1 MDRARLTGIALV
13 VVSAIAFGS
22 GGLFARPVYATGV
35 DWLTLMAWRFL
46 IAGRPRLGRAA
57 RPSGARRALRTMPRR
72 QLLVTIGL
80 GVVYVGNTATYYA
93 GITTVDLSL
102 AALIVYIYPP
112 VVAVLALQFGRPL
125 EGRRAWTALGI
136 AVAGVVLAVGGI
148 PESAVP
154 PIGGLLLIIA
164 SPLLYS
170 VWIILAARHSGERRD
185 RTGHGSDEGANASVV
200 GAVMLTATAAVYWT
214 VNLAIGHPVLPA
226 EIPSD
231 AWPGILGVA
240 VVAGFLAVQGFYAGA
255 QRVGAAQAS
264 LISTVEPLW
273 TILAASILLGERL
286 APIQWVGGRPDPGR
300 RAPLTD
306 PRQERPRPG
315 ERRRADAPPAGRSP
329 GRRVGSA
336 DVPARLAA
344 AHRVPSDEPYVEL
357 PPRHERREEAR
368 ERHAAG
374 GPGWSDADRH
384 VNPDGAR
391 EVADVAPGTPGHPAS
406 RRTIDRQ

>member
-1 MDRARLTGIALV
+1 VDRTRLIGIALV

-22 GGLFARPVYATGV
+22 GGLFARPVYETGT

-46 IAGRPRLGRAA
+46 IAGALGWLLLLSRA
-57 RPSGARRALRTMPRR
+57 SSRRALRAMPRR
-72 QLLVTIGL
+72 QLLVTLGL
-80 GVVYVGNTATYYA
+80 GVVYVGNTAAYYA

-125 EGRRAWTALGI
+125 EGRRAWTALAI

-148 PESAVP
+148 PATAVP
-154 PIGGLLLIIA
+154 PLGGLLLIIA

-170 VWIILAARHSGERRD
+170 LWIILAARHSGERRD
-185 RTGHGSDEGANASVV
+185 RTGHGSEEGANAAVV
-200 GAVMLTATAAVYWT
+200 GAVMLTATAGVYWT

-226 EIPSD
+226 DIPSA

-286 APIQWVGGRPDPGR
+286 APIQWVGGALILAGVLLSQTRGR
-300 RAPLTD
+300 A
-306 PRQERPRPG
+306 
-315 ERRRADAPPAGRSP
+315 
-329 GRRVGSA
+329 SA
-336 DVPARLAA
+336 TAT
-344 AHRVPSDEPYVEL
+344 
-357 PPRHERREEAR
+357 
-368 ERHAAG
+368 
-374 GPGWSDADRH
+374 ADRSQSAL
-384 VNPDGAR
+384 PQ
-391 EVADVAPGTPGHPAS
+391 PAVHLS
-406 RRTIDRQ
+406 EE